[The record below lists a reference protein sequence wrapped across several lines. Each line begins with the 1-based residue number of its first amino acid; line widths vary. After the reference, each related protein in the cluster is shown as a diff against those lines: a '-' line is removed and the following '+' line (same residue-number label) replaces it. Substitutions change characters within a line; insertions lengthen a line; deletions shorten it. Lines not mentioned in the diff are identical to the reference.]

1 MAKRTEKGICGICP
15 ANCGVEIGLEN
26 DRIVNIHPWKEHPQ
40 GIPCVRGRHA
50 PDIIYSSDRLRTPL
64 KRKGPKGTLG
74 ISKQFLG
81 IKLWTKSP
89 K

>member
-50 PDIIYSSDRLRTPL
+50 PDIIYSSDRLKTPL
-64 KRKGPKGTLG
+64 KEKGQKAHW